1 MTSQPRKYHKNGP
14 FSRLPL
20 VWLICCLAGG
30 GWLML
35 GGLKP
40 AVESHYAPAVALTA
54 DDKPTYI
61 TKNIEDIQ
69 VGDWVLAKDPD
80 DAGPP
85 TPHRVIGLP
94 RNWTEHVVHIQVK
107 GQGDLQATRTHPFW
121 VAGRGWL
128 QAKDLRVGDRL
139 QDDGSQLLAVTK
151 VRIEDRVADTFNLTV
166 DGVHTYYVLAGD
178 QPVLV
183 HNAVQPFQFGNYNDL
198 VAQSE
203 PGDGLVIH
211 HYPQGQPAS
220 EIIPGYEYDSELAVA
235 VPTDEHLALNGT
247 NFTANQFT
255 GTTQQLIDEAYANM
269 QGTSISNSQLNALD
283 AEARAR
289 YLPPNSPCP

>member
-20 VWLICCLAGG
+20 VWLICCVAGG

-40 AVESHYAPAVALTA
+40 AVESHYARAVALTA

-107 GQGDLQATRTHPFW
+107 GQGDLQATRMHPFW
-121 VAGRGWL
+121 VIGKGWTK
-128 QAKDLRVGDRL
+128 AKDLQKEDELV
-139 QDDGSQLLAVTK
+139 DGSGAAVSVTK
-151 VRIEDRVADTFNLTV
+151 AWVQNRTTDTFNLTI

-178 QPVLV
+178 SPVLV
-183 HNAVQPFQFGNYNDL
+183 HNGYGSYTITFQSGMQYIGKGDASRA
-198 VAQSE
+198 AQSARE
-203 PGDGLVIH
+203 YSTQYDDPVTNIDTSEAANDEDSFLQEEFRMRAAGGPGGNT
-211 HYPQGQPAS
+211 Y
-220 EIIPGYEYDSELAVA
+220 
-235 VPTDEHLALNGT
+235 
-247 NFTANQFT
+247 NQ
-255 GTTQQLIDEAYANM
+255 I
-269 QGTSISNSQLNALD
+269 
-283 AEARAR
+283 
-289 YLPPNSPCP
+289 NSPGNNIANSYGCP